1 VLGPD
6 FGVNGK
12 SSKIMPYRTPDE
24 RLKKSIFKR
33 AKTGLDGLAEP
44 VRHSRTVSGRPVPVQ

>member
-24 RLKKSIFKR
+24 RLKKAILK
-33 AKTGLDGLAEP
+33 GLAEP